1 MAKNL
6 YCVVGESGSGKDTI
20 VNYMCNRYGYT
31 KVISNTT
38 RPIRT
43 NDENDKLNHI
53 FSNVEQY
60 QKDKE
65 NNEVVAEGGKV
76 TTTAPA
82 VEGYEFDDWYVEYGG
97 ATKTQVDNSDFY
109 IIDIKGLK
117 HLQDTYR
124 DKMIFTIYVETN
136 EATRKLRMEERGNSE
151 EKIEERIKNDKEA
164 FADVDYQHWDCI
176 IRNSRHS
183 DLSVIAMKLNDVIKS
198 FESKEE

>member
-1 MAKNL
+1 MTKNL

-43 NDENDKLNHI
+43 NDEDDKFNHI

-60 QKDKE
+60 QQDKE
-65 NNEVVAEGGKV
+65 NNEVVAETFFNGNV
-76 TTTAPA
+76 
-82 VEGYEFDDWYVEYGG
+82 YW

-109 IIDIKGLK
+109 IIDINGLK

-124 DKMIFTIYVETN
+124 DRKIITIYVETN
-136 EATRKLRMEERGNSE
+136 EATRRLRMEERGDSE
-151 EKIEERIKNDKEA
+151 EKIEERIENDRKA
-164 FADVDYQHWDCI
+164 FADVDSQHWDCI

-183 DLSVIAMKLNDVIKS
+183 DLSVLAMWLNDAIKGL
-198 FESKEE
+198 ESEEE

>member
-1 MAKNL
+1 MTKNL

-38 RPIRT
+38 RPMRT

-65 NNEVVAEGGKV
+65 NNEVVAE
-76 TTTAPA
+76 TFFNDN
-82 VEGYEFDDWYVEYGG
+82 YYW

-124 DKMIFTIYVETN
+124 DKMIFAIYVETN
-136 EATRKLRMEERGNSE
+136 EATRKLRMEEL
-151 EKIEERIKNDKEA
+151 KTTK
-164 FADVDYQHWDCI
+164 
-176 IRNSRHS
+176 
-183 DLSVIAMKLNDVIKS
+183 KLLPMLITNIGIVS
-198 FESKEE
+198 

>member
-1 MAKNL
+1 MTKNL

-38 RPIRT
+38 RPMRT
-43 NDENDKLNHI
+43 NDENDKFNHI

-60 QKDKE
+60 LKDKE
-65 NNEVVAEGGKV
+65 NNEVVAETFFNGNV
-76 TTTAPA
+76 
-82 VEGYEFDDWYVEYGG
+82 YW
-97 ATKTQVDNSDFY
+97 ATKTQVNNSDFY

-117 HLQDTYR
+117 YLQDTYR
-124 DKMIFTIYVETN
+124 DRKIIPIYVETN
-136 EATRKLRMEERGNSE
+136 EATRRLRMEERGDSE

-164 FADVDYQHWDCI
+164 FANVDSQHWDCI
-176 IRNSRHS
+176 IRNSRLS

>member
-1 MAKNL
+1 MTKNL

-38 RPIRT
+38 RPMRT
-43 NDENDKLNHI
+43 NDENDKFNHI

-60 QKDKE
+60 LKDKE
-65 NNEVVAEGGKV
+65 NNEVVAETFFNGNV
-76 TTTAPA
+76 
-82 VEGYEFDDWYVEYGG
+82 YW
-97 ATKTQVDNSDFY
+97 ATKTQVNNSDFY

-117 HLQDTYR
+117 YLQDTYR
-124 DKMIFTIYVETN
+124 DRKIIPIYVETN
-136 EATRKLRMEERGNSE
+136 EATRKLRMEERGDSE

-164 FADVDYQHWDCI
+164 FADVDYQHWDCT

-183 DLSVIAMKLNDVIKS
+183 DLSVIAMKLNDVIKI

>member
-1 MAKNL
+1 MRMTKNL

-60 QKDKE
+60 LQDKE
-65 NNEVVAEGGKV
+65 NNEVVAETFFNGNV
-76 TTTAPA
+76 
-82 VEGYEFDDWYVEYGG
+82 YW
-97 ATKTQVDNSDFY
+97 ATKTQVNNSDFY

-117 HLQDTYR
+117 YLQDTYR
-124 DKMIFTIYVETN
+124 DRKIITMYVETN
-136 EATRKLRMEERGNSE
+136 EATRRLRMEERGDSE

-164 FADVDYQHWDCI
+164 FANAKNQHWDCI
-176 IRNSRHS
+176 IQNTRHS
-183 DLSVIAMKLNDVIKS
+183 DLRAFAMDLDDMIK
-198 FESKEE
+198 EYELMEE

>member
-1 MAKNL
+1 MRMTKNL

-60 QKDKE
+60 LQDKE
-65 NNEVVAEGGKV
+65 NNEVVAETFFNGNV
-76 TTTAPA
+76 
-82 VEGYEFDDWYVEYGG
+82 YW
-97 ATKTQVDNSDFY
+97 ATKTQVNNSDFY

-117 HLQDTYR
+117 YLQDTYR
-124 DKMIFTIYVETN
+124 DRKIITMYVETN
-136 EATRKLRMEERGNSE
+136 EATRRLRMEERGDSE

-164 FADVDYQHWDCI
+164 FANAKNQHWDCI
-176 IRNSRHS
+176 IQNTRHS
-183 DLSVIAMKLNDVIKS
+183 DLRAFAMDLDDIIKEYELMRNDTFV
-198 FESKEE
+198 